1 MLMLSDPNPGVHKIG
16 GHSTNKPD
24 YAHITAPSVGNVVS
38 LLEGIKE

>member
-1 MLMLSDPNPGVHKIG
+1 MLMLSDPNHVVHNIG

-38 LLEGIKE
+38 LLKGIKE